1 MCRLACLLLGIL
13 APLLVIGAPV
23 GRSDPIEPRHTGAER
38 LTAVSRMPKLAVV
51 IDDLGQNSAR
61 DGRVL
66 ALPGPVAMA
75 ILPDTRHAT
84 ALAERANAA
93 GKTVML
99 HLPMAPA
106 DGPYAWHPQL
116 QPGELARRLDRA
128 LSKVPY
134 ASGVNNHMGSQMT
147 DRQQPMASLMAELQR
162 RHLFFLDSRTGTRTV
177 AAAVAQRIGLA
188 SLSRDIFLDHDPSPA
203 AVAAQFH
210 AAVELARKQGSV
222 VIIGHPHA
230 STLALLERELPRLQ
244 AAGVDWVDIGQ
255 MIATRGNRAMLAH
268 GAGGIYR

>member
-1 MCRLACLLLGIL
+1 
-13 APLLVIGAPV
+13 
-23 GRSDPIEPRHTGAER
+23 
-38 LTAVSRMPKLAVV
+38 MPKLALV
-51 IDDLGQNSAR
+51 IDDLGQNPTR

-106 DGPYAWHPQL
+106 DGPYAWQPQL

-128 LSKVPY
+128 LSKVPH

-147 DRQQPMASLMAELQR
+147 NRQQPMASLMTELQQ
-162 RHLFFLDSRTGTRTV
+162 RHLFFLDSRTGTGTV
-177 AAAVAQRIGLA
+177 AAAVAQRVGLA
-188 SLSRDIFLDHDPSPA
+188 SLSRDIFLDDDPRPA

-210 AAVELARKQGSV
+210 AAVKLARKQGSV